1 MALSTWL
8 PLEDLAEQLYCSER
22 TIYKLKA
29 SNVFVAGTCFYRIG
43 NGQEKGKCI
52 YNLEKC
58 REALLLYTKEGQEKK
73 KGARYRKN
81 MLKDLVSREVK

>member
-29 SNVFVAGTCFYRIG
+29 SNVFEAGTCFYRIG

-52 YNLEKC
+52 YNLEK
-58 REALLLYTKEGQEKK
+58 
-73 KGARYRKN
+73 
-81 MLKDLVSREVK
+81 

>member
-8 PLEDLAEQLYCSER
+8 PLEDLAVQLYCSER

-29 SNVFVAGTCFYRIG
+29 SNVFVAGNCFYRIG

-58 REALLLYTKEGQEKK
+58 RQALLLYTKEGQEKK

-81 MLKDLVSREVK
+81 MLKDLVSKEAK